1 MENKTTEFEEKNIPF
16 EKLQFLKE
24 LFIENLIG
32 ENDYKKL
39 RLAIL
44 SLSDQLDNSEEIK
57 KKFLEKLNFETK
69 EELIEI
75 RTAYDKSLI
84 DEDEYDRLVHK
95 IFNL

>member
-1 MENKTTEFEEKNIPF
+1 MCIR
-16 EKLQFLKE
+16 
-24 LFIENLIG
+24 
-32 ENDYKKL
+32 DS
-39 RLAIL
+39 

-75 RTAYDKSLI
+75 RKAYDNSLI
-84 DEDEYDRLVHK
+84 DDDEYDRLVQK

>member
-1 MENKTTEFEEKNIPF
+1 MEFEGKNIPF
-16 EKLQFLKE
+16 EKLKFLKE
-24 LFIENLIG
+24 LFLEDLIG

-44 SLSDQLDNSEEIK
+44 SLSDQQDNSEEIK

-75 RTAYDKSLI
+75 RTAYDNSLI
-84 DEDEYDRLVHK
+84 DEDEYNGLV
-95 IFNL
+95 N